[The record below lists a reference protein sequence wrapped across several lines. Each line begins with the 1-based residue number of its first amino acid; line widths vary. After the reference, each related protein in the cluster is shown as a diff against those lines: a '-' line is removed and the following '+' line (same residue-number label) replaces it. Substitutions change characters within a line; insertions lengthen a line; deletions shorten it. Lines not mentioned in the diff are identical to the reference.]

1 METESVKI
9 FRCIAY
15 NSNGKKCRTRCPP
28 GTFFCCEAHKPKNLE
43 NLKEECCIC
52 CDEVEVEDMIQL
64 KCGHVQHKNC
74 YFRWINK
81 LNKPSCPLCKAE
93 FNKRVKPNKKKM
105 KKKKV
110 KNNSKNNSN
119 EIMEIKID
127 EETVN
132 SGPYNT
138 AYNNLENDSQTPPLP
153 NMTQEIFSEINFYNN
168 NLNNINFNNLIN
180 NLNALEID

>member
-1 METESVKI
+1 
-9 FRCIAY
+9 
-15 NSNGKKCRTRCPP
+15 
-28 GTFFCCEAHKPKNLE
+28 
-43 NLKEECCIC
+43 
-52 CDEVEVEDMIQL
+52 
-64 KCGHVQHKNC
+64 
-74 YFRWINK
+74 
-81 LNKPSCPLCKAE
+81 
-93 FNKRVKPNKKKM
+93 M

-138 AYNNLENDSQTPPLP
+138 AYNNLDNDSQTPPLP

-180 NLNALEID
+180 NLDGLEVD